1 NRVDV
6 RRDWVETALLMPVYN
21 DVLEPNRVERMAKEL
36 QAAYL
41 KCQRS
46 DQAKAEQA
54 PTEMQA
60 IDERIERL
68 RVRLRNGDLD
78 LAPDELEAA
87 LSKAE
92 EKRRLLLNAPSA
104 ATGARMIS
112 MLPSAAAEFREQI
125 KHGLAGDAGASL
137 KARVVLRQYF
147 GGQIKML
154 PEAGGSLYAEY
165 QEHRIALLPGVG
177 TSGGPCRD
185 RTYDQL
191 IKSHEPQNSLRFTEI
206 HI

>member
-1 NRVDV
+1 
-6 RRDWVETALLMPVYN
+6 MPVYN
-21 DVLEPNRVERMAKEL
+21 DVLEPKRVERMAKEL

-46 DQAKAEQA
+46 EQSKAAQA
-54 PTEMQA
+54 PAEMQA

-68 RVRLRNGDLD
+68 RARLRNGDPD

-92 EKRRLLLNAPSA
+92 EKRRSLLNAPSVT
-104 ATGARMIS
+104 TGARVIS
-112 MLPSAAAEFREQI
+112 MLPSAAADFREQI

-147 GGQIKML
+147 GGQIKMI
-154 PEAGGSLYAEY
+154 PDQDGSLYAAY
-165 QEHRIALLPGVG
+165 LQHRIALLPGVG
-177 TSGGPCRD
+177 QTVGPGN
-185 RTYDQL
+185 YQ
-191 IKSHEPQNSLRFTEI
+191 I
-206 HI
+206 HLVRY